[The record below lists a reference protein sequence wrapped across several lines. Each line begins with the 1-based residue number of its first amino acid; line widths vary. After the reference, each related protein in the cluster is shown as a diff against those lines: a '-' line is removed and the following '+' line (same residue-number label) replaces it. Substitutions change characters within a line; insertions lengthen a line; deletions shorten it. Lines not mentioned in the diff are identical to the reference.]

1 MFRKMF
7 SIFTLFILPIV
18 VLITPLVARSN
29 PVDLEKVAHMKA
41 GHQKVEGVVSEVK
54 SGLYSVKIST
64 GAMIT
69 LTEAAAVRE
78 GHRAT
83 KVGNELTFW
92 VNEGNRG
99 LFIQTVAQ
107 PNVIEGL
114 AGGSAHAIYRTNDS
128 SSKAFLPRWAS
139 GLFVPPSTM

>member
-1 MFRKMF
+1 
-7 SIFTLFILPIV
+7 
-18 VLITPLVARSN
+18 
-29 PVDLEKVAHMKA
+29 
-41 GHQKVEGVVSEVK
+41 
-54 SGLYSVKIST
+54 
-64 GAMIT
+64 MIT

-107 PNVIEGL
+107 PNVIERL